1 MKRIIQIGII
11 IFTLLAFIQGVSHSQ
26 TQAKSPE
33 QARLLA
39 RRAAISDCQRNLA
52 EIIYGIKLD
61 AKTTVRNFVT
71 QNDLIKSHLQAVLQG
86 AQLVDTKWEPDGT
99 CTVKMEVPVAL
110 LQKALEHK
118 FAYIS
123 DVIAATGHGAPNPIA
138 AATPAQATFAPEES
152 WHTLLIKATGA
163 GTAPKDLA
171 DTPQGRLM
179 AERAAYADA
188 LRQLGE
194 NIMGVHITS
203 RTTVRNL
210 VTENDEIKT
219 KFQAYMQ
226 NAKKIDIRHL
236 DNGTCEV
243 DLELPLEGLRQQI
256 QRAPSPSPQYFRP
269 GKKPREGR

>member
-11 IFTLLAFIQGVSHSQ
+11 IFTLLAFVQGVSHSQ

-33 QARLLA
+33 QAKLMA
-39 RRAAISDCQRNLA
+39 RRAAITDAQRNLA
-52 EIIYGIKLD
+52 EIIYGIRLD

-71 QNDLIKSHLQAVLQG
+71 QNDQIKSHLQAVLQG
-86 AQLVDTKWEPDGT
+86 AQVVDARWEPDGT
-99 CTVKMEVPVAL
+99 CTVRMEVPVAL
-110 LQKALEHK
+110 LQKALERK
-118 FAYIS
+118 FAYVS
-123 DVIAATGHGAPNPIA
+123 DVITATGQGAPNPIA

-171 DTPQGRLM
+171 DTPQGKLM

-219 KFQAYMQ
+219 RFQAYMQ
-226 NAKKIDIRHL
+226 NARKIEIRHL

-243 DLELPLEGLRQQI
+243 DLEIPLEGLRPQLQK
-256 QRAPSPSPQYFRP
+256 AAGPSPTPLHARGKRP
-269 GKKPREGR
+269 EKK